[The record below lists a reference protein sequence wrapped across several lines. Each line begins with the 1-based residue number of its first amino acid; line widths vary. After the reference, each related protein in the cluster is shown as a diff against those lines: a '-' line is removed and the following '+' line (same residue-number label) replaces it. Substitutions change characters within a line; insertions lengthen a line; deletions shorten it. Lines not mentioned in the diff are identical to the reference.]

1 MIRSHELQP
10 PRQILC
16 HRLEIEPAICRVQ
29 NDRLNHCAIG
39 ADSVFLMCAAVRHW
53 SQSIHLTVNQQA
65 TVGNFTYII
74 DDA

>member
-16 HRLEIEPAICRVQ
+16 HRLEIELAICRVQ

-39 ADSVFLMCAAVRHW
+39 ADSVFLMCAIGH
-53 SQSIHLTVNQQA
+53 NQY
-65 TVGNFTYII
+65 T
-74 DDA
+74 